1 MGRRVTVV
9 LITWNSAPYLR
20 RCLDG
25 IAQQTHS
32 DVELIHVDNASADH
46 SVARVREVFPR
57 CKQLRNP
64 ENRGFA
70 AAANQAIRIASGDF
84 IAICNP
90 DAFLTPEYLARIVDA
105 FTDENVGAATG
116 KLFRA
121 KGYEIVPTAE
131 IDSMGIEMT
140 RSGRHFDM
148 TGPSPGAS
156 RHALPMGEGQGI
168 GWRPFS
174 H

>member
-20 RCLDG
+20 RSLEG

-46 SVARVREVFPR
+46 SVAHVREVFPR
-57 CKQLRNP
+57 CKQIRNP

-84 IAICNP
+84 VALCNP
-90 DAFLTPEYLARIVDA
+90 DAFLTPEYLARIVEA
-105 FTDENVGAATG
+105 FTEEKVGAAAG

-121 KGYEIVPTAE
+121 RGYEIVAPEE
-131 IDSMGIEMT
+131 IDSLGMEMT
-140 RSGRHFDM
+140 GGGPHF
-148 TGPSPGAS
+148 
-156 RHALPMGEGQGI
+156 GI
-168 GWRPFS
+168 AGHR
-174 H
+174 